1 MAARMDIGVGLP
13 SHIPGAAGKTVVEW
27 ARRADAHGFASLAV
41 IDRIV
46 YGSYEPLIALG
57 AAAAVTE
64 RARLV
69 TSILIGPLRTNT
81 ALLAKQVATL
91 DVLSNGRVELG
102 IAVGGR
108 EDDFTASGAGFKGR
122 GQMLERQ
129 IVEMR
134 KIWAGESRGT
144 AGAIGPTPGRAP
156 RIIMGGQTDAALKR
170 AARLADGWIM
180 GGGATPEGFG
190 KASAHFKA
198 IWSAQ
203 GRKEK
208 PRLLALG
215 YYAIGTQAAATAKDN
230 LRDYYKFAGPY
241 AEQVASSVLSSD
253 AEIGERIAGLEQA
266 GCDELLLLP
275 GLATLEQV
283 DLLAAAVFPRRS

>member
-1 MAARMDIGVGLP
+1 MATRMEIGVGLP
-13 SHIPGAAGKTVVEW
+13 SHVPGAAGKTVVEW

-46 YGSYEPLIALG
+46 YGSYEPLIALA

-81 ALLAKQVATL
+81 ALLAKQVASL
-91 DVLSNGRVELG
+91 DVLSNGRVVLG

-108 EDDFTASGAGFKGR
+108 EDDFTASGANFKGR
-122 GQMLERQ
+122 GQALERQ
-129 IVEMR
+129 IAEMR

-156 RIIMGGQTDAALKR
+156 SIIMGGQSEVALKR

-180 GGGATPEGFG
+180 GGGATPDGFR
-190 KASAHFKA
+190 KAAERFTA

-208 PRLLALG
+208 PRLLALN
-215 YYAIGTQAAATAKDN
+215 YYAIGAEASSAAKDN
-230 LRDYYKFAGPY
+230 LRDYYRFAGPY
-241 AEQVASSVLSSD
+241 AEQVANSVLSSN
-253 AEIGERIAGLEQA
+253 AEVAERVAGLQQA
-266 GCDELLLLP
+266 GCDELLLIP
-275 GLATLEQV
+275 GVAKLEQV
-283 DLLAAAVFPRRS
+283 DLLAAAVFSRRT

>member
-1 MAARMDIGVGLP
+1 MATRMDIGVGLP
-13 SHIPGAAGKTVVEW
+13 SHVPGAAGKTVVEW
-27 ARRADAHGFASLAV
+27 ARRADQHGFASLAV

-46 YGSYEPLIALG
+46 YGSYEPLIALS

-91 DVLSNGRVELG
+91 DVLSNGRVVLG

-108 EDDFTASGAGFKGR
+108 EDDFTASGASFKGR
-122 GQMLERQ
+122 GAMLDRQ

-134 KIWAGESRGT
+134 KIWAGESRGM
-144 AGAIGPTPGRAP
+144 AGAIGPTLGRTP
-156 RIIMGGQTDAALKR
+156 LVIMGGHSDAALKR

-180 GGGATPEGFG
+180 GGGATPEGFR
-190 KASAHFKA
+190 KAAERFNA
-198 IWSAQ
+198 VWSAQ

-208 PRLLALG
+208 PRLLALN
-215 YYAIGTQAAATAKDN
+215 YYAIGAEAAAVAKDN
-230 LRDYYKFAGPY
+230 LRDYYRFAGPY
-241 AEQVASSVLSSD
+241 AEQVASSVLSNNT
-253 AEIGERIAGLEQA
+253 EIGERIAGLEQA

-275 GLATLEQV
+275 GVAKLEQV
-283 DLLAAAVFPRRS
+283 DLLATAVFPRRT